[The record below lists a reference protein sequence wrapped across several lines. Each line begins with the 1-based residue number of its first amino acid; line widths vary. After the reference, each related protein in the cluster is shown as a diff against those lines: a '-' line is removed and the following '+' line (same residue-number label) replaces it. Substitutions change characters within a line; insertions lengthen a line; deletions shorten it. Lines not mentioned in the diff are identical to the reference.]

1 MSFYR
6 SHYLRAAGSASV
18 ALLLACFA
26 TAQTGPYRP
35 TLKPNSQKYQDN
47 GLKNATGRSG
57 VASLTGRALL
67 GKDGNT
73 FLELTTG
80 DLDNPAAAPGK
91 ISKVQ
96 LKLLR
101 KNGTTVYANYNN
113 LEVGGYFTRNLGGLF
128 LGQPLQV
135 QASVRGIDPTRTDVV
150 TINEKVKL
158 LPDLVAESL
167 RAPDAAHV
175 NTPVNLE
182 AVVRETNRDMGAR
195 ADCVLYV
202 DGAEWDRS
210 SGIWVDADD
219 SVSCAFTAT
228 FDTAGTKRV
237 EVRVANVKPGDYNPN
252 NNSAFATIGVTSEQ
266 VKLSYWANASDYTS
280 RYTDRYDSFYGSTYG
295 TYSETN
301 DWGVARDFSEDGQS
315 TYFEASSREALT
327 FPINA
332 SYLETSDGVTTGTLD
347 LDGLDADWASQNG
360 DFSQSCV
367 WRYDPATNI
376 SFNFC
381 SGTDG
386 YDAYSS
392 FNYQR
397 FAGRAVY
404 FSSSYSQYWNNSGG
418 DYYFYDSSA
427 SGSDAGTYTRFGN
440 GVTIAV
446 QVTEALTGRFAKAE
460 PTVTLDPLS
469 DGYTHPYSCTEF
481 RMSYGFV
488 KSCSGDS
495 YQYDGKY
502 GSAEGVTP

>member
-35 TLKPNSQKYQDN
+35 TLKPNSQKYRDN

-57 VASLTGRALL
+57 AASLTGRALL
-67 GKDGNT
+67 AQDGKT

-210 SGIWVDADD
+210 NGIWVDADD

-228 FDTAGTKRV
+228 FDSAGTKRV

-252 NNSAFATIGVTSEQ
+252 NNSAFASIDVTSEQ
-266 VKLSYWANASDYTS
+266 IKLSYWAYAEDYTA

-295 TYSETN
+295 GSSETN
-301 DWGVARDFSEDGQS
+301 DWGFARDNREDGQS
-315 TYFEASSREALT
+315 TYFDAFSHEALT

-332 SYLETSDGVTTGTLD
+332 SYVETSDGVTTGTLI
-347 LDGLDADWASQNG
+347 LDSLEADWTAQYG
-360 DFSQSCV
+360 DYSHACA
-367 WRYDPATNI
+367 WRYDPTTNI
-376 SFNFC
+376 SFSFC
-381 SGTDG
+381 SGSDG

-392 FNYQR
+392 INYQR

-404 FSSSYSQYWNNSGG
+404 FSSSYSAYWNNSWGS
-418 DYYFYDSSA
+418 YYFYDASA
-427 SGSDAGTYTRFGN
+427 SASDSGTYTGFGN
-440 GVTIAV
+440 GVTIVAE
-446 QVTEALTGRFAKAE
+446 VTEALTGRFAKAE
-460 PTVTLDPLS
+460 PTLTLAPVS

-488 KSCSGDS
+488 RSCSGDS